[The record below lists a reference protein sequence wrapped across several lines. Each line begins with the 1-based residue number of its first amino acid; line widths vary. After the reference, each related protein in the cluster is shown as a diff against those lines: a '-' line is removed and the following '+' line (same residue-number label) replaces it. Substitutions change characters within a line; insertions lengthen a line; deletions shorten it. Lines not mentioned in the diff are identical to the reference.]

1 MEQGLKHY
9 VNEEKI
15 GKAKHDRKK
24 VCKTF
29 TSAAAVQLVGKRFFS
44 QLSRLLVTVETR
56 HDNEMKRMPGGPFCT
71 CLPQHYNVNDLRSK
85 TNLQASNP
93 VQLSRQPRPAWKWSK
108 SVPSHRRSLP
118 LPAKH
123 RCSQEQEVLRKGKG
137 ILCKRHGLQSQNM
150 QSFSSAD
157 LKARTPTASS
167 STIRTWAQAAVN
179 FYLEIKAQSNKKAY
193 VSRLVLPQN
202 GYGLSTLIAL
212 PCFLLSL
219 SLCLPVRS
227 PMSFSVPL
235 AVCSVHLSLSLS
247 FLHLTPFQSKANI
260 TLICPKYWIHVVKAK
275 GRTLLSCVVGQ
286 ESSTSKYVSGSCSSS
301 SRILISKIFCSSSC
315 IEPGLRLCFLGWPW
329 SGQFIDLNDGP
340 WSVPHWLR
348 DCSTNGMIRFLY
360 HHETSI
366 RLLWSRF
373 TEHAVPPQ
381 ILVFLV
387 LQWNPFHLWL

>member
-24 VCKTF
+24 VCQTF

-247 FLHLTPFQSKANI
+247 PFSI
-260 TLICPKYWIHVVKAK
+260 SLPFKAK
-275 GRTLLSCVVGQ
+275 QISRSSAQNTEFTLWKQRAGRCCPVWWGRRVPHRSMYPVHARRHQ
-286 ESSTSKYVSGSCSSS
+286 ESWFPRS
-301 SRILISKIFCSSSC
+301 F
-315 IEPGLRLCFLGWPW
+315 
-329 SGQFIDLNDGP
+329 
-340 WSVPHWLR
+340 
-348 DCSTNGMIRFLY
+348 
-360 HHETSI
+360 
-366 RLLWSRF
+366 
-373 TEHAVPPQ
+373 
-381 ILVFLV
+381 V
-387 LQWNPFHLWL
+387 LHPA